1 MFTIRDYD
9 PNDFGELL
17 ALDQLCFTQGIAY
30 TQRELAYFINRK
42 GSVRLIAERE
52 AGNKGIAGFLVGNIE
67 GNLPRRASA
76 HIITIDVHPTCRR
89 SGLGT
94 ELMRAAEQRFEAAK
108 CKTILLE
115 VAVDN
120 LPAIS
125 FYKRHGFSVL
135 KSLPRYYNNSID
147 GLLLGK
153 KM

>member
-1 MFTIRDYD
+1 VFTTRDYA
-9 PNDFGELL
+9 PEDFDELL

-30 TQRELAYFINRK
+30 SERELRYFLNRK
-42 GSVRLIAERE
+42 GGVRLVAARE
-52 AGNKGIAGFLVGNIE
+52 GTEKGIAGFIVAAVEKGQN
-67 GNLPRRASA
+67 A
-76 HIITIDVHPTCRR
+76 HVFTIDVHPDYQR

-94 ELMRAAEQRFEAAK
+94 QLMREAEQRFAEAK
-108 CKTILLE
+108 CRSILLE

-120 LPAIS
+120 LAAIS

>member
-1 MFTIRDYD
+1 MFTIRDYVAE
-9 PNDFGELL
+9 DFDELL

-30 TQRELAYFINRK
+30 TERELRYFINRK
-42 GSVRLIAERE
+42 GGVRLIAERDG
-52 AGNKGIAGFLVGNIE
+52 AGKGIAGFIVAAVEQGQN
-67 GNLPRRASA
+67 A
-76 HIITIDVHPTCRR
+76 HVFTIDVHPQCQR

-94 ELMRAAEQRFEAAK
+94 HLMREAEQRFAEAK
-108 CKTILLE
+108 CRSILLE

-120 LPAIS
+120 LAAIS
-125 FYKRHGFSVL
+125 FYKRHGYSVL

>member
-1 MFTIRDYD
+1 
-9 PNDFGELL
+9 LL
-17 ALDQLCFTQGIAY
+17 HAGHRLLVAAV
-30 TQRELAYFINRK
+30 EK
-42 GSVRLIAERE
+42 GQ
-52 AGNKGIAGFLVGNIE
+52 N
-67 GNLPRRASA
+67 A
-76 HIITIDVHPTCRR
+76 HVFTIDVHPDYQR

-94 ELMRAAEQRFEAAK
+94 QLMREAEQRFAEAK
-108 CKTILLE
+108 CRSILLE

-120 LPAIS
+120 LAAIS

>member
-1 MFTIRDYD
+1 VFTIRDYQ
-9 PNDFGELL
+9 PADFDELL
-17 ALDQLCFTQGIAY
+17 ALDQLCFAEGIAY
-30 TQRELAYFINRK
+30 SRRELAYFINRK
-42 GSVRLIAERE
+42 GSIRLVAERNRAQKE
-52 AGNKGIAGFLVGNIE
+52 IAGFLVGGVERNQT
-67 GNLPRRASA
+67 A
-76 HIITIDVHPTCRR
+76 HIFTVDVHPQCRR

-94 ELMRAAEQRFEAAK
+94 ALMRASEQRFEEAK
-108 CKTILLE
+108 CESILLE

-135 KSLPRYYNNSID
+135 KSLPRYYKNSID